1 METEQ
6 NRESNKE
13 NRIQTS
19 CAILTA
25 FPPSV
30 LFQDYL
36 STSLGKEPNTI
47 SIYQLK
53 EDGILELFQKLR
65 KINPQHLIVALEPNG
80 DIALLPV
87 LQIAAILSK
96 AKTFSYLDQ
105 DAILHTFNRF
115 IIFALAVQFTNSFCI
130 GAYDTWRANWQLR
143 SLIKS
148 PRKKS
153 ATTQGTVLYVRTNNR
168 GASESGGA
176 IAHTVGVIN
185 AMIDMGKTVV
195 FASPA
200 VLGEMISRSQFLAL
214 PNLKNFSLPTEF
226 NLYRQNYS
234 AIKALKSLAKNQ
246 NFSLVY
252 QRLTLG
258 NWVGVSLSRYF
269 NIPLVIEYNGSEVWI
284 TKNWGK
290 GFLFERIAKLA
301 EDTCLH
307 HADLIVTVSENLQ
320 NDLLSRGIDES
331 RILTHPNGVDVD
343 VFDPERFSKKEINYL
358 KDRLG
363 IPRDACVVT
372 FIGTFGQWHGVEV
385 FAEAIAKLHK
395 ENGDWVRENKV
406 HFFAIGD
413 GVKRP
418 RVEEILAEYT
428 DNVTFTGLIPN
439 EEAPL
444 YLAASDI
451 FVSPHIQNSDGSAFF
466 GSPTK
471 LFEYL
476 AMGRP
481 VVASNVEQIGK
492 ILEGSPKVTDV
503 FDDMPSP
510 NDEACGMLVKPERPD
525 ELCLGIQF
533 LVNNPKWRKAAGKN
547 ARHMAI
553 DRYTWKHHVS
563 AIFNAL
569 IKLKGT
575 Q

>member
-6 NRESNKE
+6 NKESDKE
-13 NRIQTS
+13 NEVQTS

-30 LFQDYL
+30 PFQDCL
-36 STSLGKEPNTI
+36 STTLGKEPDII

-53 EDGILELFQKLR
+53 ENGILKLFQNLR
-65 KINPQHLIVALEPNG
+65 KINSQHLIVALESNG
-80 DIALLPV
+80 GIALLPV

-105 DAILHTFNRF
+105 DANLHTFNRF
-115 IIFALAVQFTNSFCI
+115 IILTLVAQFTNSLCV
-130 GAYDTWRANWQLR
+130 GAYDTWRAYWQLR

-148 PRKKS
+148 PRKEP
-153 ATTQGTVLYVRTNNR
+153 AITQGAVLYVRTNTR

-185 AMIDMGKTVV
+185 AMIDMGKTVA

-214 PNLKNFSLPTEF
+214 PKLKNFSIPTEF

-234 AIKALKSLAKNQ
+234 AIKALKSLAKNKD
-246 NFSLVY
+246 FSIVY

-269 NIPLVIEYNGSEVWI
+269 NIPLIIEYNGSEVWI

-290 GFLFERIAKLA
+290 GFLFERLAKLA
-301 EDTCLH
+301 EDSCLH

-320 NDLLSRGIDES
+320 NDLLSRGIDEN
-331 RILTHPNGVDVD
+331 RIVTHFNGVDAD
-343 VFDPERFSKKEINYL
+343 VFDPERFSKKEIYCL

-363 IPRDACVVT
+363 IPRESCVVT

-395 ENGDWVRENKV
+395 EKIDWLREKKV
-406 HFFAIGD
+406 HFLAIGN

-418 RVEEILAEYT
+418 EVEEILAEYT
-428 DNVTFTGLIPN
+428 DTVTFTGLIPN
-439 EEAPL
+439 EEAPI

-481 VVASNVEQIGK
+481 VVASNIEQIGK

-503 FDDMPSP
+503 FDGMPLPS
-510 NDEACGMLVKPERPD
+510 DLACGVLVKPQRPD
-525 ELCLGIQF
+525 ELCRGIEF
-533 LVNNPKWRKAAGKN
+533 LANNPKWRKAAGKN
-547 ARHMAI
+547 ARRMVI

-563 AIFNAL
+563 AIFDAL
-569 IKLKGT
+569 AKLKGDR
-575 Q
+575 